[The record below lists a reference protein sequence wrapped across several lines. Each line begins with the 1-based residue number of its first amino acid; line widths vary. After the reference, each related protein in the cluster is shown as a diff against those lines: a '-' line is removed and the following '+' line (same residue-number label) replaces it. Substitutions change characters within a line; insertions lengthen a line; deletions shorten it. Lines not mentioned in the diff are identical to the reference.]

1 VLFNIA
7 VVIGPEDPVLTL
19 DSAGQPV
26 STGPEAASLYDAAV
40 RMTLCLQRGAL
51 AQVDAVLD
59 ADPGFAVAHAT
70 KAALDFEQRDLRD
83 CALHYHSAVESL
95 ARGST
100 AREQAYVRAVGQRIH
115 GDRIAYRAYSEAYPE
130 DPMGLALAIPTI
142 AFSGA
147 YDSPIDAWHCLDEL
161 EPLHR
166 DNWWFTGL
174 LAFARVEQGD
184 LDGAAGLADRSL
196 RDEPLGGTAA
206 HARAHAYYELGE
218 HAEGLRWLDDW
229 LAHAGSRCLGSAH
242 LAWHAVLHD
251 LGLGD
256 IEAVLHRYDR
266 DLSPSVLQGIRSLV
280 DGASLLWRLDLMGI
294 SDRAGDIVEVRAR
307 AGRELTDPNTAF
319 SAMHAALADAAAGD
333 DESLMRLEERC
344 RNSSMPAM
352 ADLGAPLAAALAGFV
367 RGEDASVAD
376 TLLELFSASR
386 ATGASRAQCEVI
398 EDTAIAALVR
408 SGRVDDA
415 IAVLTARLDRRPHAG
430 DRRLLGRLGQTTSC

>member
-1 VLFNIA
+1 LLKILL
-7 VVIGPEDPVLTL
+7 IEGPEDPVVTL
-19 DSAGQPV
+19 DSAGQQV
-26 STGPEAASLYDAAV
+26 STDPEAASRYDVAV
-40 RMTLCLQRGAL
+40 RMTLGLQRGAL

-59 ADPGFAVAHAT
+59 VDPGFAVAHAT

-83 CALHYHSAVESL
+83 CALHYHAAVESL

-115 GDRIAYRAYSEAYPE
+115 GDRLAYRAYAELYPE
-130 DPMGLALAIPTI
+130 DPIGLALAIPTI

-147 YDSPIDAWHCLDEL
+147 YDSPVDAWHRLDEL

-166 DNWWFTGL
+166 DHWWFTGL

-184 LDGAAGLADRSL
+184 FVAAAELADRSL
-196 RDEPLGGTAA
+196 REEPHGGTAA

-218 HAEGLRWLDDW
+218 HAEGLRWLDGW
-229 LAHAGSRCLGSAH
+229 LAQAGNQCLGREH
-242 LAWHAVLHD
+242 FAWHAVLHD

-256 IEAVLHRYDR
+256 IKAVLERYDR
-266 DLSPSVLQGIRSLV
+266 DLSPSVLKGIRSLV
-280 DGASLLWRLDLMGI
+280 DGASLLWRLDLIGI
-294 SDRAGDIVEVRAR
+294 PDRAGDIAKVRAS
-307 AGRELTDPNTAF
+307 AGRELIDPSTAF

-333 DESLMRLEERC
+333 VDALTRLEQRC
-344 RNSSMPAM
+344 RDSSMPAM
-352 ADLGAPLAAALAGFV
+352 ADFGAPLAAALAGFV

-376 TLLELFSASR
+376 TLIELFAASR

-408 SGRVDDA
+408 SGRVEDA

-430 DRRLLGRLGQTTSC
+430 DRALRGQLCQTLSC

>member
-1 VLFNIA
+1 
-7 VVIGPEDPVLTL
+7 
-19 DSAGQPV
+19 
-26 STGPEAASLYDAAV
+26 
-40 RMTLCLQRGAL
+40 MTLGLQRGAL
-51 AQVDAVLD
+51 AQVDSVLE

-95 ARGST
+95 ARGAT

-115 GDRIAYRAYSEAYPE
+115 GDRFAYRAYAEAYPA
-130 DPMGLALAIPTI
+130 DPIGLALAIPTI

-147 YDSPIDAWHCLDEL
+147 YDSPIDAWHRLDEL

-184 LDGAAGLADRSL
+184 FEAAAELADRSL
-196 RDEPLGGTAA
+196 RDEPHGGTAA

-218 HAEGLRWLDDW
+218 HAEGLRWLDGW
-229 LAHAGSRCLGSAH
+229 LAQAGSRCLGSDH
-242 LAWHAVLHD
+242 LAWHAVLHH

-256 IEAVLHRYDR
+256 IKAALERYDR
-266 DLSPSVLQGIRSLV
+266 DLAPSVLHGIRSLV
-280 DGASLLWRLDLMGI
+280 DGASLLWRFDLMGI
-294 SDRAGDIVEVRAR
+294 SDRAGDIAEVRAM
-307 AGRELTDPNTAF
+307 AGRELTDPSTAF

-333 DESLMRLEERC
+333 DESLMRLEQHC
-344 RNSSMPAM
+344 RASSMPAM
-352 ADLGAPLAAALAGFV
+352 ADFGAPLAAALAGFV
-367 RGEDASVAD
+367 RGEDALVAD
-376 TLLELFSASR
+376 TLLQLFAASR

-415 IAVLTARLDRRPHAG
+415 IAVLTARLERRQHAG
-430 DRRLLGRLGQTTSC
+430 DRALRGQLCQTLPC

>member
-1 VLFNIA
+1 M
-7 VVIGPEDPVLTL
+7 TL
-19 DSAGQPV
+19 DSAGQQV
-26 STGPEAASLYDAAV
+26 STDPEAASRYDAAV

-51 AQVDAVLD
+51 AQVDAVLE

-83 CALHYHSAVESL
+83 CALHYHSAVASL

-115 GDRIAYRAYSEAYPE
+115 GDRIAYRAYAEAYPE

-147 YDSPIDAWHCLDEL
+147 YDSPIDAWHCIDEL

-184 LDGAAGLADRSL
+184 LEGAAELADRSL
-196 RDEPLGGTAA
+196 RDEPHGGTAA

-218 HAEGLRWLDDW
+218 HAEGLRWLDGW
-229 LAHAGSRCLGSAH
+229 LAQAGNHCLGREH
-242 LAWHAVLHD
+242 FAWHAVLHD
-251 LGLGD
+251 LVLGD
-256 IEAVLHRYDR
+256 IKAVLERYDR
-266 DLSPSVLQGIRSLV
+266 DLSPFVLEGIRSLV
-280 DGASLLWRLDLMGI
+280 DGASLLWRLDLIGI
-294 SDRAGDIVEVRAR
+294 PDRAGDIAKVRAM
-307 AGRELTDPNTAF
+307 AGRELIDPSTAF

-333 DESLMRLEERC
+333 VDALIRLEQRC
-344 RNSSMPAM
+344 RVSSMPAM
-352 ADLGAPLAAALAGFV
+352 ADFGAPLAAALAGFV
-367 RGEDASVAD
+367 RGEDASMAD
-376 TLLELFSASR
+376 TLIALFASSR
-386 ATGASRAQCEVI
+386 ATGASLAQCEVI

-408 SGRVDDA
+408 SGRVEDA

-430 DRRLLGRLGQTTSC
+430 DLALRGQLCQTLSC